1 MAHAQFR
8 LGGIVTLL
16 QFFDLR
22 PHIWLGCGEGVD
34 LPCQGDTLE
43 LDLIECIVERGERRA
58 ALHGAVGDLLD
69 DALLLALQ
77 LVQFARHLLAL
88 GFRAAKL

>member
-1 MAHAQFR
+1 MAHAKFR
-8 LGGIVTLL
+8 LGRIVTLL
-16 QFFDLR
+16 QFLDLR
-22 PHIWLGCGEGVD
+22 PHVRLGRGEGVD
-34 LPCQGDTLE
+34 FPCQGDTLE

-58 ALHGAVGDLLD
+58 ALHGAVGDLLN

-88 GFRAAKL
+88 GFRAAEL

>member
-16 QFFDLR
+16 QFLDLR
-22 PHIWLGCGEGVD
+22 PHVRLGRGESVD
-34 LPCQGDTLE
+34 LPCQGNTLE
-43 LDLIECIVERGERRA
+43 LDLIEGIVERGERRA

-88 GFRAAKL
+88 GFRTAKL

>member
-22 PHIWLGCGEGVD
+22 AHVRLRRGERVD
-34 LPCQGDTLE
+34 LACQGNTLK
-43 LDLIECIVERGERRA
+43 LDLIKRIVERGEGRA

-88 GFRAAKL
+88 GFWTAKL

>member
-1 MAHAQFR
+1 MTHAQFR

-22 PHIWLGCGEGVD
+22 PHVRLGRGEGVD

-43 LDLIECIVERGERRA
+43 LDLIERIVESSEGRA
-58 ALHGAVGDLLD
+58 ALHSAVGDLLD